1 MSSDK
6 QIKPEISISRMF
18 EEVTG
23 LYDFFNDLFS
33 LFLVRHWRRTVSRLF
48 IRKSSRVLDLGIGT
62 GYLSQNVH
70 EDSGSMTVGLDI
82 TRSMILKRRDAIMS
96 FSDPVIGTAAQMPFR
111 DGSFDFIVS
120 SFTIRSLKLAGLDS
134 VLSECRR
141 VLKSS
146 GEAVFLDTARPRGTL
161 SLAFFKVYFKIIKA
175 LGALYRKSGYS
186 WLTRSIMDLD
196 PDYVR
201 MKIYKHFSNVSEY
214 VLTGSIAYIWR
225 SYKSAQAKSE

>member
-1 MSSDK
+1 
-6 QIKPEISISRMF
+6 MF

-33 LFLVRHWRRTVSRLF
+33 LFLVRHWRRTVSRRF
-48 IRKSSRVLDLGIGT
+48 VRKSSRILDLGIGT

-70 EDSGSMTVGLDI
+70 EDSGSLTVGLDI

-96 FSDPVIGTAAQMPFR
+96 ASDPVIGTAAQMPFR

-141 VLKSS
+141 VLKYS
-146 GEAVFLDTARPRGTL
+146 GEAVFLDTARPRGAL
-161 SLAFFKVYFKIIKA
+161 SLAFFRVYFKIINV
-175 LGALYRKSGYS
+175 LGAFYRKSGYA
-186 WLTRSIMDLD
+186 WLTKSIMDLD

-201 MKIYKHFSNVSEY
+201 MNIGRLFGNVSEY

-225 SYKSAQAKSE
+225 SCKNAQTKSE